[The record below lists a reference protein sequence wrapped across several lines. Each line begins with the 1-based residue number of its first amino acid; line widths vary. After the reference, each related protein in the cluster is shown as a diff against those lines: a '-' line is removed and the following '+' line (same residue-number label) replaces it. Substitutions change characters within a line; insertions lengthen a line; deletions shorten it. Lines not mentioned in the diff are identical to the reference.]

1 MATLQHIQLV
11 LTNESD
17 MPKTWNIGGGAMQ
30 ETVLTSRQG
39 YIGASGE
46 GAGKFNYIGLAQ
58 AGELPMAYIGQVG
71 EGAPTQSDLITAA
84 QIEKLNASMYASPFK
99 CNKIRLYTN
108 NADQLVEKFTY
119 YKQTATGTYQTE
131 LLDFLSKYVETS
143 IRIIVELDKDDI
155 GTIILDINKKFEVVV
170 LPRTILLLDLFYE
183 SEEDGLGF
191 EEPSQ
196 DFLDPDDDEEEKDK
210 DSDKPEEKKEINLQE
225 VELFVKTYFK
235 YVRAYQDKAR
245 VPVLFS
251 LAEAAMLTD
260 YSVNRPGENLYDKV
274 VTSKWQGE
282 TVWVE
287 KQVKGVK
294 ETIEEKIIKEISNE
308 LFLVKKQLRAYQ
320 SPTYSIAD
328 QYARLHKDER
338 FTQVFN
344 FSSLPYSFA
353 GALAESG
360 YSKSEQFLEN
370 IEHTM
375 QILEP
380 YVLQQER
387 SLDEQKKA
395 SERYKVVLLASA
407 AVLFF
412 VLFSLIVKPAWVAK
426 LL

>member
-17 MPKTWNIGGGAMQ
+17 MPKAWNIGGGAMQ

-71 EGAPTQSDLITAA
+71 EGAPTQSDLVTAA

-170 LPRTILLLDLFYE
+170 LPRTILLLDLYYE
-183 SEEDGLGF
+183 SEEDGLGYQ
-191 EEPSQ
+191 EPSQ
-196 DFLDPDDDEEEKDK
+196 DFLDPDDEEEDK
-210 DSDKPEEKKEINLQE
+210 DEDKPEEKKEVNLQE
-225 VELFVKTYFK
+225 VELFVRTYFK
-235 YVRAYQDKAR
+235 HARAYQTKAG
-245 VPVLFS
+245 VPVLVS

-274 VTSKWQGE
+274 ATGKWQGE
-282 TVWVE
+282 TVSVE

-294 ETIEEKIIKEISNE
+294 ETIEEKIVKEISKD
-308 LFLVKKQLRAYQ
+308 LFLVQKHLRAYQ

-328 QYARLHKDER
+328 QYAKLHTNER
-338 FTQVFN
+338 FREVFN
-344 FSSLPYSFA
+344 FSKLPYSFA

-375 QILEP
+375 EIIEP

-387 SLDEQKKA
+387 SLEEQKKA
-395 SERYKVVLLASA
+395 SERSKVVLLVSA